1 MRILRKKCEHF
12 YYFRPAS
19 ISQNYTQGKKYLCLS
34 LPTTALF
41 SLRLQK
47 KIVTFSIIC
56 YELEWIIIIL
66 HVVQEGENG
75 NLKMNYSLHTL

>member
-1 MRILRKKCEHF
+1 MCFDTYIYENITKKCEHF

-19 ISQNYTQGKKYLCLS
+19 ISQNYTREKISLSVS

-47 KIVTFSIIC
+47 KIVTFSIIR

-66 HVVQEGENG
+66 HVVQVG
-75 NLKMNYSLHTL
+75 KMVI

>member
-1 MRILRKKCEHF
+1 MRILRKNVNIFIIFAPPPFLKT
-12 YYFRPAS
+12 
-19 ISQNYTQGKKYLCLS
+19 IQGKKISLSVS

-47 KIVTFSIIC
+47 KIVTFSIIR

-66 HVVQEGENG
+66 HVVQVG
-75 NLKMNYSLHTL
+75 KMVI

>member
-1 MRILRKKCEHF
+1 MRILRKNVNIFIIFAPPLFLKTIHKGKN
-12 YYFRPAS
+12 
-19 ISQNYTQGKKYLCLS
+19 ISVS

-47 KIVTFSIIC
+47 KGVTFSIIC

-66 HVVQEGENG
+66 HVVQVG
-75 NLKMNYSLHTL
+75 KMVI